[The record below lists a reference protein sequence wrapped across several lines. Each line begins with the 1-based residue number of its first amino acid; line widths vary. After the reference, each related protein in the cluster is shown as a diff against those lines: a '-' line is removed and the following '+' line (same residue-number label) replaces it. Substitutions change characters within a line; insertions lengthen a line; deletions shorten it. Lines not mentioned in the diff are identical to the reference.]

1 MIYFKMFG
9 SNLQKTKKKLRKTL
23 HQGDNKAAATTEFL
37 RKITNRKKKSNE
49 QFRLFEVKISLDEII
64 KSKNSKTNNK
74 SPCNNGHTAK
84 FYKHFSNELAPIL
97 LDVCNSWRKLG
108 TMSVTSKTGIISPIF
123 KKGDEKDLAN
133 YRPINYN
140 S

>member
-1 MIYFKMFG
+1 MVQIYKKQKK
-9 SNLQKTKKKLRKTL
+9 NLGKNL
-23 HQGDNKAAATTEFL
+23 HQGDNKAATTEFL
-37 RKITNRKKKSNE
+37 RKITNRKKISNE
-49 QFRLFEVKISLDEII
+49 QFRLLEVKISLDEIRR
-64 KSKNSKTNNK
+64 SKNSKTNNK

-97 LDVCNSWRKLG
+97 LDVCNSWGKLG
-108 TMSVTSKTGIISPIF
+108 TMSATSKTGIISPIF
-123 KKGDEKDLAN
+123 KKGDEKDMAN